1 MRHLAI
7 GLALVLLT
15 TACSQN
21 GSEKNPAGAAGRVL
35 VSTSFEELE
44 GWIPENPSLTQEKA
58 HTGRYSVKIDPG
70 TEFSLTYINQL
81 YRLSPKRFD
90 KVRLTAWGQLTAPGS
105 AAVVFQITHADQTTA
120 FYEKIDITEVNSWG
134 RIDKVLTMPPVL
146 DPADQVKIYLWR
158 ATATAPAYLDD
169 LTLSVE
175 P

>member
-21 GSEKNPAGAAGRVL
+21 AGEKNSAAGTGRVL
-35 VSTSFEELE
+35 VDTSFEDLE

-58 HTGRYSVKIDPG
+58 HTGRYSIKIDPG

-81 YRLSPKRFD
+81 YRLSPKRFNT
-90 KVRLTAWGQLTAPGS
+90 VRLTAWGQLTAPGA
-105 AAVVFQITHADQTTA
+105 AAVVFQITRADQTTA
-120 FYEKIDITEVNSWG
+120 FYEKIDIKEVNEWG
-134 RIDKVLTMPPVL
+134 QINKVLTMPAVL
-146 DPADQVKIYLWR
+146 NPADQVKIYLWR